1 MATAMASGTNP
12 FVSGP
17 GSAREPH
24 SARHKKGSARGKGP
38 QRPNAAAVL
47 AGVLLQGAEKEWLQ
61 QMADTPLEKIQQIR
75 DESREKVRR
84 RARSGQPWDGLG
96 QGGAVGWFSRGGGVL
111 LHTRARS
118 RSPGGSRNAA
128 FRIHI

>member
-47 AGVLLQGAEKEWLQ
+47 AAHAELNAPVEEVDPYAGTSWLVLETVETAHLHAKKAREAKGEVLISERMEKGWLYLHRQGEVEEIKIRI
-61 QMADTPLEKIQQIR
+61 TYLE
-75 DESREKVRR
+75 EV
-84 RARSGQPWDGLG
+84 
-96 QGGAVGWFSRGGGVL
+96 V
-111 LHTRARS
+111 
-118 RSPGGSRNAA
+118 
-128 FRIHI
+128 